1 MCIQRYNSHFLQ
13 SWRLGHLSQ
22 LLCHCIQNK
31 QNGLG
36 VFGGRI
42 LELGLLYK
50 ERRDDTTI
58 YIISNDIS
66 SLNSSLQI
74 CLNLAN
80 IWIIKS
86 GLKLNTTKTK
96 CMLVHSACSRAHGF
110 LTSNIDGLPIEQV
123 WVFKFLGIHLIPWLG
138 FSILISPASKSLE
151 TSVFFVVFPSSLLSH
166 FFSFTW
172 RFIYSTPLTTVMLCG
187 PVAQTM
193 KPSAWKLF

>member
-1 MCIQRYNSHFLQ
+1 MCIRRYNSHFVQ

-22 LLCHCIQNK
+22 LLWHCIQNK

-96 CMLVHSACSRAHGF
+96 CMLVHSARSSF
-110 LTSNIDGLPIEQV
+110 LDLEYWWITHWTGPSVQVSWCPFNTLTWIEHAKKICLKV
-123 WVFKFLGIHLIPWLG
+123 SWNLNFY
-138 FSILISPASKSLE
+138 
-151 TSVFFVVFPSSLLSH
+151 VVFPGSSLSH
-166 FFSFTW
+166 FSSTW
-172 RFIYSTPLTTVMLCG
+172 SIIYSPPLTTVMLCG
-187 PVAQTM
+187 LVARTM